1 MASASWNFEL
11 RKHAPLTVGLLALA
25 GVAWWT
31 GSLSLQLAFATLLL
45 IVLIALVVQLYQE
58 LFAVPA
64 QPAPLETLLQLAQ
77 DREISALHA
86 DLAEALKRISAKPDP
101 IFRRLALQS
110 LQNMVDQIHRLAAD
124 TIEFSSTESWRVVY
138 EELLRSPGL
147 HLYRSVAYI
156 ETAHYWQDGP
166 GQQSTQLNLQLH
178 DAGTVNIERIAIIA
192 DFLWAKSD
200 RFPVEPIQTWLDQ
213 QYRHGIWLRLV
224 RESQLAGESDLL
236 SDFGIYGSRA
246 VGMQLADAAGR
257 TVRFELSFDFE
268 RVKRAEDIW
277 KRLQV
282 FSTSY
287 RDLLDQ
293 RS

>member
-110 LQNMVDQIHRLAAD
+110 LQNMVDQSHRLAAD

-213 QYRHGIWLRLV
+213 QYRHGIWLRLI

>member
-110 LQNMVDQIHRLAAD
+110 LQNMVDQTHRLAAD

-192 DFLWAKSD
+192 DFLWEKSA

>member
-110 LQNMVDQIHRLAAD
+110 LQNMVDQSHRLAAD

-138 EELLRSPGL
+138 EELLKSPGL